1 MDVRGWDTGH
11 HPGVALTE
19 KREQFARL
27 IGQGVSNSEACR
39 LVGINRKTGTRWRFG
54 RTIANTAGE
63 PVHYPPAA
71 TEPSTPLDTRPRLV
85 LPHPDGCWK

>member
-39 LVGINRKTGTRWRFG
+39 LVGVNRKTGTRWRL
-54 RTIANTAGE
+54 RLSR
-63 PVHYPPAA
+63 VSWKLRWRSPA
-71 TEPSTPLDTRPRLV
+71 
-85 LPHPDGCWK
+85 